1 MFANRVAIVTGA
13 SGGIGAAVG
22 AAFAQAGA
30 AVALLGRR
38 EEPLSRLA
46 DEIERHGGIAVP
58 VRCDV
63 ADAAQANAAV
73 NEVRAMFGP
82 VDILINAAGVTIPA
96 KVEDARLEDL
106 REMMNINYF
115 GVVHMVQAV
124 LPHMKAQNF
133 GHIVNIGSIAGRRGE
148 YTLAGYCASKFA
160 LAGFTEALRLELF
173 GTEINVSLINS
184 SPVDTQMLDNPDW
197 RVRSGILDI
206 WVVPVD
212 WVVSAVFAAIE
223 YRLAE
228 VDIPFG
234 FGMIRR
240 VASAF
245 PDFFAPWYGF
255 TTSVVNMFSQF
266 ISSASESDEWE

>member
-13 SGGIGAAVG
+13 SGGIGAAV
-22 AAFAQAGA
+22 AAALAQAGA
-30 AVALLGRR
+30 AVALLARN
-38 EEPLSRLA
+38 EERLSCLA
-46 DEIERHGGIAVP
+46 DVIERHGGIAVP

-63 ADAAQANAAV
+63 GDPVQANAAV
-73 NEVRAMFGP
+73 NEVRDRYGS
-82 VDILINAAGVTIPA
+82 VDILINAAGVTTPA

-124 LPHMKAQNF
+124 LPHMRDHNF

-160 LAGFTEALRLELF
+160 MAGFTEALRVELF
-173 GTEINVSLINS
+173 GSEISASLITS
-184 SPVDTQMLDNPDW
+184 SPVDTQMLDNPNW
-197 RVRSGILDI
+197 QFRRGILDM
-206 WVVPVD
+206 WVVPLE

-228 VDIPFG
+228 VDIPLAFG
-234 FGMIRR
+234 AIRR
-240 VASAF
+240 IATAI
-245 PDFFAPWYGF
+245 PDFFAPWYGL
-255 TTSVVNMFSQF
+255 TTMAVNMFSEFVQ
-266 ISSASESDEWE
+266 STSEFDEPE

>member
-13 SGGIGAAVG
+13 SGGIGAAVA

-30 AVALLGRR
+30 AVALLARSER
-38 EEPLSRLA
+38 LSRLA
-46 DEIERHGGIAVP
+46 DEIKRYGGIAVP

-63 ADAAQANAAV
+63 ADAAQVNAAV
-73 NEVRAMFGP
+73 NEVRAMFGS
-82 VDILINAAGVTIPA
+82 VDILINAAGVTLPA

-124 LPHMKAQNF
+124 LPHMKAENF
-133 GHIVNIGSIAGRRGE
+133 GHIINIGSIAGRRGE

-173 GTEINVSLINS
+173 GSEINVSLINS
-184 SPVDTQMLDNPDW
+184 SPVDTHMLDNPDW

-206 WVVPVD
+206 WVVPLE
-212 WVVSAVFAAIE
+212 WVVSAVFGAIE

-228 VDIPFG
+228 VDIPFA

-266 ISSASESDEWE
+266 IYSASESDEWE